1 MLFSLYVEAYQ
12 DAPDIPVW
20 TYKDHLSDALPLLG
34 DKSTRLSE
42 GIVLIISHD
51 VVGSDRSS
59 FLCDAPTVAL
69 NRYSIINATHGN
81 SGLLT
86 LQTST
91 KSKLARIVDT

>member
-12 DAPDIPVW
+12 DAPYIPVW

-34 DKSTRLSE
+34 DKGWSE